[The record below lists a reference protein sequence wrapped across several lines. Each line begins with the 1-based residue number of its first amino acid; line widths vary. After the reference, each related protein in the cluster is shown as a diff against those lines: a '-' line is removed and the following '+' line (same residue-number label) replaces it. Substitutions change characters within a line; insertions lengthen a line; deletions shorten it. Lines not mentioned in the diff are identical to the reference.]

1 MTRTIPHA
9 TNQGSHS
16 QAWPSIEL
24 RSKPPSGWMTP
35 ASTSWAA
42 TVLSPPQR
50 MSTVASSQQTARLKA
65 LQLYVAG
72 AATLGLVL
80 LNVFD
85 PGVAVVVGIALALG
99 TGAAGSGERSRD

>member
-35 ASTSWAA
+35 ASTSWAV

-50 MSTVASSQQTARLKA
+50 MSTAAPSQQTARLS
-65 LQLYVAG
+65 G
-72 AATLGLVL
+72 ARGHPLRASSLGARPAVTFTSPTGTSSHRRPSNCDATSPTVL
-80 LNVFD
+80 
-85 PGVAVVVGIALALG
+85 
-99 TGAAGSGERSRD
+99 SSH